1 MAVDESQDLLD
12 QVAGEKPAAEAPPQA
27 PQQAPQQAPP
37 GGDLLDEVNTEN
49 KKNSGTL
56 GKISETTKSWR
67 DFANEGIFANL
78 PPPGLAPGVTVGNVA
93 SAAEELLRK
102 ISEHESTSAHP

>member
-27 PQQAPQQAPP
+27 PQQAPQQTPP
-37 GGDLLDEVNTEN
+37 GGDLLDEVNIEN

-56 GKISETTKSWR
+56 GKISETTKSWW
-67 DFANEGIFANL
+67 DWADKSILEDPQGSVGKKLAQENE
-78 PPPGLAPGVTVGNVA
+78 VA
-93 SAAEELLRK
+93 RQ
-102 ISEHESTSAHP
+102 IIQHEIAS